1 MGGLPWI
8 FGSYLFEIILCL
20 LLNVLVTDRL
30 VAFKIKTILNFQ
42 LAFYNKI
49 CLTKQ
54 QNTSILYYVCPYLY
68 FIKYFLST
76 ACYQQYNNSR
86 G

>member
-49 CLTKQ
+49 SHKIAKYFYLILCL
-54 QNTSILYYVCPYLY
+54 SILIFY
-68 FIKYFLST
+68 
-76 ACYQQYNNSR
+76 
-86 G
+86 